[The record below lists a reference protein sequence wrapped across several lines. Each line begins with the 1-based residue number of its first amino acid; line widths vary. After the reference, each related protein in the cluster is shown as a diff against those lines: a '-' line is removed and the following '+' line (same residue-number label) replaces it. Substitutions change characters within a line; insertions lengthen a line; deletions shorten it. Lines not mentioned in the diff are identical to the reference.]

1 MPRQILNITSIE
13 EIKRVQDAILNNE
26 DFEFGEIKPIT
37 YMLKLDGGRFA
48 ENHASI
54 IDADIAKIIVSH
66 QENYTKLLNELERN
80 FEIEFSDEA
89 RVLKFKLQDGCL
101 ELISELLGLEGL
113 KNMESK
119 HLMYV
124 ILGIAAMWFS
134 YSSYTYNVDAEL
146 QKVKTHSE
154 VKIKE
159 MEIAEKQSATQ
170 AEKEDRQ
177 RERETYQDIVNK
189 ILEKDNEIKLNK
201 NLQDAIN
208 KPKQVTVSVL
218 KDNEKVKIDNQT
230 LTKANEPLYEYV
242 TPSVDDIEE
251 APIEGIYTLEYYNFV
266 KDGKMFKIVGISPL
280 ANSETISADKRM
292 RLMTK
297 AETQQQVKLKIKIVK
312 DGITKKPIK
321 AFILDYIEN

>member
-48 ENHASI
+48 ENLASI

>member
-1 MPRQILNITSIE
+1 LPRQILNITSVE
-13 EIKRVQDAILNNE
+13 EIKIVQKAILNNE
-26 DFEFGEIKPIT
+26 DFKFGEIKPIT

-48 ENHASI
+48 ENHSSI
-54 IDADIAKIIVSH
+54 IDADIAKIILSH

-80 FEIEFSDEA
+80 FGIEFPDKA
-89 RVLKFKLQDGCL
+89 RILKFKMQDGCL

-124 ILGIAAMWFS
+124 ILGISLMWFS
-134 YSSYTYNVDAEL
+134 YSSYNYNVEAEL
-146 QKVKTHSE
+146 EKVKIQSE

-159 MEIAEKQSATQ
+159 MELAEQQAATK

-177 RERETYQDIVNK
+177 RERETYQEIINK

-218 KDNEKVKIDNQT
+218 KDGENVNIDSHT
-230 LTKANEPLYEYV
+230 LTKANEPEYNYIEPIV
-242 TPSVDDIEE
+242 NDIEE
-251 APIEGIYTLEYYNFV
+251 EPIEGTYILEYYNFV
-266 KDGKMFKIVGISPL
+266 KDGKLFKIQNVAPL

-297 AETQQQVKLKIKIVK
+297 AETQQQVKLRIKIIK
-312 DGITKKPIK
+312 DGVTKKPIK

>member
-1 MPRQILNITSIE
+1 
-13 EIKRVQDAILNNE
+13 
-26 DFEFGEIKPIT
+26 
-37 YMLKLDGGRFA
+37 
-48 ENHASI
+48 
-54 IDADIAKIIVSH
+54 
-66 QENYTKLLNELERN
+66 
-80 FEIEFSDEA
+80 
-89 RVLKFKLQDGCL
+89 
-101 ELISELLGLEGL
+101 
-113 KNMESK
+113 
-119 HLMYV
+119 
-124 ILGIAAMWFS
+124 
-134 YSSYTYNVDAEL
+134 
-146 QKVKTHSE
+146 
-154 VKIKE
+154 